1 MNQELQIKATISD
14 IQTKTDKN
22 NQPYYR
28 ISCQGLP
35 ARYFY
40 VFSTDYQ
47 LNLNQDT
54 LKLLAETPVQLVNK
68 LVLITYQEIAHK
80 NNNPGTFS
88 KVAKIELIT

>member
-1 MNQELQIKATISD
+1 MNQELQIKAIISD
-14 IQTKTDKN
+14 IETKTDKN

-54 LKLLAETPVQLVNK
+54 LKIKFWAELINLELIIWIPIYKK
-68 LVLITYQEIAHK
+68 LVVPLEVIGLLSK
-80 NNNPGTFS
+80 N
-88 KVAKIELIT
+88 